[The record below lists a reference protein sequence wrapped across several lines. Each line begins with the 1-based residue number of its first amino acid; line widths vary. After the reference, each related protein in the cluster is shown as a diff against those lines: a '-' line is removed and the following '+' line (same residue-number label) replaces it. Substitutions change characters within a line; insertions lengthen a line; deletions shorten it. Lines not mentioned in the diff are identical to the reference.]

1 MRAAALAVCLALAA
15 GPQAQAPPGAAP
27 PAADVAPPP
36 PPPAPPGVRLGTDRV
51 EPRPVPDSLL
61 RALAADP
68 AFQYDRPLAEQ
79 PSLWERF
86 KRWVV
91 ETFLTPA
98 LEGAVSRPVQVLL
111 MALAAGAAVW
121 VVLRLVRGE
130 GSRVFGRR
138 DLAGG
143 ASDPLLDVDDLQTV
157 DLAGRLRA
165 ALAQSDHRAAVRLRY
180 LLALQRLDDE
190 GLVAWSREKTN
201 RAYVA
206 EARRADAGAGRA
218 FAEATRVFDWVWYG
232 GLAVDAA
239 RYARFEATFDRLDA
253 ALGRG
258 GARSVPEATPPR
270 AAAP

>member
-1 MRAAALAVCLALAA
+1 MRTAAALALCLAAA
-15 GPQAQAPPGAAP
+15 GAGWAQAPPGPPPEPAP
-27 PAADVAPPP
+27 AEAAPPP
-36 PPPAPPGVRLGTDRV
+36 PPAAALDTGRV
-51 EPRPVPDSLL
+51 EPRLAPNSLL

-68 AFQYDRPLAEQ
+68 AFQYDRALADR

-86 KRWVV
+86 QRWFV
-91 ETFLTPA
+91 ETFLSPA

-111 MALAAGAAVW
+111 MALAMGAAVW

-130 GSRVFGRR
+130 GARVFGRR
-138 DLAGG
+138 DLAGS
-143 ASDPLLDVDDLQTV
+143 ATDPLLDVDDIGAV
-157 DLAGRLRA
+157 DLAGRLGA
-165 ALAQSDHRAAVRLRY
+165 ALARADHREAVRLRY
-180 LLALQRLDDE
+180 LLALQRLDED

-206 EARRADAGAGRA
+206 EVRRADAGAGRA

-239 RYARFEATFDRLDA
+239 RYARFEAPFAALDA

-258 GARSVPEATPPR
+258 GARPTPDLAAPPR

>member
-1 MRAAALAVCLALAA
+1 MRAAVLALCLAVA
-15 GPQAQAPPGAAP
+15 GAGRAQT
-27 PAADVAPPP
+27 APPP
-36 PPPAPPGVRLGTDRV
+36 PPAEVAAPPGARLDTARV
-51 EPRPVPDSLL
+51 EPRPAPDSLL

-68 AFQYDRPLAEQ
+68 AFRYDRPLAEQ

-91 ETFLTPA
+91 ETFLSPA

-130 GSRVFGRR
+130 GARVFGRR
-138 DLAGG
+138 DLAAG
-143 ASDPLLDVDDLQTV
+143 ATGPLLDVDDIGAV
-157 DLAGRLRA
+157 DLAGRLGEALGRA
-165 ALAQSDHRAAVRLRY
+165 DHRAAVRLRY
-180 LLALQRLDDE
+180 LLALQRLDE
-190 GLVAWSREKTN
+190 AGLVAWSKEKTN

-206 EARRADAGAGRA
+206 EVRRADAGAGRA

-239 RYARFEATFDRLDA
+239 RYARFAGPFEALDA

-258 GARSVPEATPPR
+258 GASEAAPPR
-270 AAAP
+270 AAAR